1 MTWCLIDPTTRIGIL
16 TSHHDLRR
24 LQRGS
29 EMRRR
34 SFVVLPSDM
43 WSGFAQCRSAIR
55 SDPELAGFS
64 SALPLS
70 APPPVPP
77 STPSADLSV
86 TDPGLI
92 LVVVVI
98 PVVLVAL
105 IWLGYIFWLI
115 FHEGENI
122 GSGSP
127 PPRVNQA
134 ERPSDRR
141 QEPPERPGSVG

>member
-1 MTWCLIDPTTRIGIL
+1 MP
-16 TSHHDLRR
+16 RR
-24 LQRGS
+24 NLGS
-29 EMRRR
+29 PVRR
-34 SFVVLPSDM
+34 SAPLN
-43 WSGFAQCRSAIR
+43 RSAFRPRPQPLHQSHRHPIR
-55 SDPELAGFS
+55 RSLG
-64 SALPLS
+64 
-70 APPPVPP
+70 
-77 STPSADLSV
+77 

-134 ERPSDRR
+134 EQPPDRR

>member
-1 MTWCLIDPTTRIGIL
+1 MPRRKLALVLATVLLAIGA
-16 TSHHDLRR
+16 S
-24 LQRGS
+24 
-29 EMRRR
+29 
-34 SFVVLPSDM
+34 P
-43 WSGFAQCRSAIR
+43 A
-55 SDPELAGFS
+55 
-64 SALPLS
+64 SALS
-70 APPPVPP
+70 P
-77 STPSADLSV
+77 STSPTATPTADLSV

-115 FHEGENI
+115 FHEGENV
-122 GSGSP
+122 GSGSQ

-134 ERPSDRR
+134 GQRPSDRR

>member
-1 MTWCLIDPTTRIGIL
+1 MPRRNLVLLIAG
-16 TSHHDLRR
+16 
-24 LQRGS
+24 
-29 EMRRR
+29 
-34 SFVVLPSDM
+34 VLHSIAAP
-43 WSGFAQCRSAIR
+43 
-55 SDPELAGFS
+55 
-64 SALPLS
+64 SALALS
-70 APPPVPP
+70 P
-77 STPSADLSV
+77 STSPTATPAADLSA

-115 FHEGENI
+115 FHEGENV

-127 PPRVNQA
+127 EPRDNRSQ
-134 ERPSDRR
+134 RPTDRR